1 MLQVRGYSNI
11 ADPSAPWGHNVC
23 QTCCLGKIT
32 SQRNGLFNFMPVAL
46 ELWRNLSS
54 SRVDSL
60 SPALASSLHSRN
72 AQNTSPHSRHKC
84 TASASSKAPIRC
96 CLCYEAFPDSPNF
109 NLFLT
114 SVPSCSWI
122 PLFLR
127 GFLLSLLDSNVC
139 ILRASSGRLNIYLLF
154 ITHSCT
160 VESDDDRD
168 NFKTAVFILKVKRSL
183 LR

>member
-1 MLQVRGYSNI
+1 
-11 ADPSAPWGHNVC
+11 
-23 QTCCLGKIT
+23 
-32 SQRNGLFNFMPVAL
+32 MPVAL

-54 SRVDSL
+54 SCVDSL
-60 SPALASSLHSRN
+60 SLALVSNLHSRN

-84 TASASSKAPIRC
+84 TASSSSKAPLRC
-96 CLCYEAFPDSPNF
+96 CLCYEDFPDSPSFNF
-109 NLFLT
+109 FLT
-114 SVPSCSWI
+114 PVPSCSRI
-122 PLFLR
+122 PPFLR

-160 VESDDDRD
+160 VERDDDRD
-168 NFKTAVFILKVKRSL
+168 NFKTAVFIVKFKRSL